1 MCNKFLCARPVGKSG
16 HRILRDL
23 GRKKHTPADPSPAPA
38 IPHDANAG
46 SPERKTLHAPRPL
59 RPGPKTYVDGRLY
72 RTVRGRHAP
81 RAAIVDLAA
90 PTHAVVELQR
100 ERIGADEF
108 VRRID
113 RELKIRF
120 YQPKTRKT
128 YRTVLTT
135 FFRFFGL
142 PPHDVTREHIRQ
154 WLEVLVDGGAQS
166 SWVSVNLSCLR
177 TAFDKMCLRDVT
189 LGLMTPRRAH
199 KLPVVLSTDEVR
211 SLLEAAP
218 SMRDK
223 LLLGLMYATG
233 VRVGE
238 VVRLRWRDVDFTR
251 QTISVVEGKGRK
263 DRVVMLPRSFAPML
277 HTLARMAPADGFV
290 FPSPED
296 TKRHLSPRTAERV
309 MERAVRLA
317 QIRKLATCHTLR
329 HSFATHLL
337 ENGTDVRFIQKL
349 LGHLRLET
357 TTLYT
362 KLAVLTG
369 ARATSPLDVLEAEKP
384 TRPALPAA
392 APKGRLG
399 IEMKLVRD
407 DKGLQ
412 GEATLLVR
420 GDPPIRLAGVIIR
433 EPRPGFF
440 SIDLPPQE
448 AWADELAWL
457 DRDARA
463 RFDDPALYERLRDHL
478 ATRYATLKTTRGT
491 PTNHPR
497 RHRSPAVAL

>member
-1 MCNKFLCARPVGKSG
+1 M
-16 HRILRDL
+16 
-23 GRKKHTPADPSPAPA
+23 
-38 IPHDANAG
+38 
-46 SPERKTLHAPRPL
+46 
-59 RPGPKTYVDGRLY
+59 
-72 RTVRGRHAP
+72 
-81 RAAIVDLAA
+81 
-90 PTHAVVELQR
+90 
-100 ERIGADEF
+100 
-108 VRRID
+108 
-113 RELKIRF
+113 
-120 YQPKTRKT
+120 
-128 YRTVLTT
+128 
-135 FFRFFGL
+135 
-142 PPHDVTREHIRQ
+142 TREHIRE

-166 SWVSVNLSCLR
+166 SWVSVHLSCLR
-177 TAFDKMCLRDVT
+177 TALDKMCLRDVT

-218 SMRDK
+218 SLRDK

-251 QTISVVEGKGRK
+251 QTIAVVEGKGRK
-263 DRVVMLPRSFAPML
+263 DRVVMLPKSFAPML

-296 TKRHLSPRTAERV
+296 TKRHLSPRTAERA
-309 MERAVRLA
+309 MERAIRLA
-317 QIRKLATCHTLR
+317 QIKKLATCHTLR
-329 HSFATHLL
+329 HSFATHLV

-384 TRPALPAA
+384 ARLAPPAAPAAPA
-392 APKGRLG
+392 APKGHLG
-399 IEMKLVRD
+399 IDMKLVHD
-407 DKGLQ
+407 EKGLR
-412 GEATLLVR
+412 GEATLVVR
-420 GDPPIRLAGVIIR
+420 GDPPIRLPGVVVR
-433 EPRPGFF
+433 EPRPAFF

-448 AWADELAWL
+448 SWADDIAWL
-457 DRDARA
+457 APDVRA

-478 ATRYATLKTTRGT
+478 AARYAALKATHPTTPG
-491 PTNHPR
+491 PSAVPPPPGAPKR
-497 RHRSPAVAL
+497 RELAGPLSPQRCRELPSTGGRSPAFARCVQRNYTVGRLQHAVRVGSPQG

>member
-1 MCNKFLCARPVGKSG
+1 M
-16 HRILRDL
+16 H
-23 GRKKHTPADPSPAPA
+23 
-38 IPHDANAG
+38 
-46 SPERKTLHAPRPL
+46 PRPL
-59 RPGPKTYVDGRLY
+59 RRGPKTYVDGRLY
-72 RTVRGRHAP
+72 RAVRGRYAP

-120 YQPKTRKT
+120 YQPKTRKA
-128 YRTVLTT
+128 YRTVLTA
-135 FFRFFGL
+135 FFRFLGL

-166 SWVSVNLSCLR
+166 SWVSVHLSCLR

-211 SLLEAAP
+211 ALLEAAP

-238 VVRLRWRDVDFTR
+238 VVGLRWRDVDFTR
-251 QTISVVEGKGRK
+251 QTIAVVEGKGRK

-296 TKRHLSPRTAERV
+296 AARHLSPRTAERA

-317 QIRKLATCHTLR
+317 QIKKLATCHTLR

-337 ENGTDVRFIQKL
+337 ENGTDVRFIQRL

-369 ARATSPLDVLEAEKP
+369 SRATSPLDVLEAEKP
-384 TRPALPAA
+384 TRHAPPAA
-392 APKGRLG
+392 AIAPKGHLG
-399 IEMKLVRD
+399 IELKLVPD
-407 DKGLQ
+407 DKGLR

-420 GDPPIRLAGVIIR
+420 GDPPIRLPGVVVR

-448 AWADELAWL
+448 SWADELSWL
-457 DRDARA
+457 APDVRA
-463 RFDDPALYERLRDHL
+463 RFNEAALYERLRDHL
-478 ATRYATLKTTRGT
+478 AARYAALKATQAAT
-491 PTNHPR
+491 PGP
-497 RHRSPAVAL
+497 SPAAHPPPGQRNDRSSPAPQIECSALRPLAAEASTRL